1 MTSDG
6 EKWFTKSSKRQS
18 SKQVSAFL
26 QSRNISDAVTRKRI
40 FMEKFMLFCD
50 DKELLNATH
59 MTRQDF

>member
-40 FMEKFMLFCD
+40 FMEKFMLF
-50 DKELLNATH
+50 LLNATH
-59 MTRQDF
+59 MTRQGF